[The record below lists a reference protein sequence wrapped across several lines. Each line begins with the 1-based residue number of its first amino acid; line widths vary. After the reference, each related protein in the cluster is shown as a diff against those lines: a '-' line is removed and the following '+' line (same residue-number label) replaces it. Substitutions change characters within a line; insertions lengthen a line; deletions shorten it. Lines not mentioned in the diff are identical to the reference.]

1 MSRAVNGTYDQFQ
14 DANPQR
20 TYSFRHYI
28 PQTVTLPG
36 QENIHSKL
44 PADLINAKF
53 VKNCKITTYLL
64 LRSFETNSIQPGY
77 NVMMPF

>member
-53 VKNCKITTYLL
+53 VANCKITTYSFALL
-64 LRSFETNSIQPGY
+64 KQIQPGY